1 MKTVAIMQPYFLPY
15 IGYFQLIE
23 AADVFVI
30 YDDVNYINKGW
41 INRNYLLGAN
51 NKQGFTLP
59 LNGASQNKLINEI
72 DLFEFEKFKRSF
84 LKTIELSYKKSPYY
98 KSCLA
103 LINSI
108 FDYQELNL
116 SGFIKNSIEVI
127 AGYLNIST
135 AIVPSSSVYQNNNLK
150 AQDRIID
157 ICKKESAT
165 IYVNPIGG
173 TELYSKQLFTENQLE
188 LVFLKSGLIEY
199 PQFNNEFI
207 PWLSIIDV
215 LMFNSK
221 EQTHHLLK
229 KFELG

>member
-15 IGYFQLIE
+15 IGYFQLIK

-41 INRNYLLGAN
+41 INRNYLLGVN

-59 LNGASQNKLINEI
+59 LNQASQNKLINEI
-72 DLFEFEKFKRSF
+72 DIFEFEKFKKSF
-84 LKTIELSYKKSPYY
+84 LRTVELSYKKSPYY
-98 KSCLA
+98 SSCVA

-108 FDYQELNL
+108 FDYQGLNL
-116 SGFIKNSIEVI
+116 SGFIRNSIEVL
-127 AGYLNIST
+127 ARYLNIST

-165 IYVNPIGG
+165 VYVNPIGG
-173 TELYSKQLFTENQLE
+173 LELYSKELFTENQLE
-188 LVFLKSGLIEY
+188 LFFLKSGLIEY

-221 EQTHHLLK
+221 EQIHHLLK
-229 KFELG
+229 KYELR